1 MTNITNTHV
10 SKLLQQRVSTG
21 RYDPDF
27 EIDNETITELIRQ
40 TTLAP
45 SAYNLQ
51 NWRFI
56 AVKSAQQKEAL
67 HQASYQQPQVLDA
80 AVTFIVVGQLNAHK
94 QLAVALQPSVEAGL
108 VPQTAADSWVT
119 AATQSHEGNPQLQM
133 DEAFRS
139 ASLAAMTLML
149 AAEDMGFATGPM
161 SGFVREQ
168 VQQAFNLSEDDIP
181 VMLITVG
188 KATNKSWGQKKRWP
202 VDKVLEIA

>member
-1 MTNITNTHV
+1 MKSHV
-10 SKLLQQRVSTG
+10 NQLLENRVSTG
-21 RYDPDF
+21 RFDPDYD
-27 EIDNETITELIRQ
+27 IDDATITELIRQ

-51 NWRFI
+51 NWRFV
-56 AVKSAQQKEAL
+56 AVKSAEQKQAL

-94 QLAVALQPSVEAGL
+94 QLAAALQPSVDAGL
-108 VPQTAADSWVT
+108 VPQTAADGWIA
-119 AATQSHEGNPQLQM
+119 AATQTHEGNPQLQM

-168 VQQAFNLSEDDIP
+168 VQQAFNLGEDDIP
-181 VMLITVG
+181 VMLVTVG
-188 KATNKSWGQKKRWP
+188 KAANKSWSQKKRWP
-202 VDKVLEIA
+202 VEKVLKIV